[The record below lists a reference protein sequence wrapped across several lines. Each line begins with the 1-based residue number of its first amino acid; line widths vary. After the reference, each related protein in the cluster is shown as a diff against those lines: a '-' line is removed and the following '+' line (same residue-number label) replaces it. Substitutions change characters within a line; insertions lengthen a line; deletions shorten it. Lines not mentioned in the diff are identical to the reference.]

1 MPVLARTQHSRP
13 ELVGS
18 ASRVEP
24 HGSRKMALEKPLGY
38 LAVTSSVQTRR
49 PGQAHWQLK
58 VLARRYDRKLR
69 RHDCLLRSI
78 NILARR
84 EV

>member
-1 MPVLARTQHSRP
+1 MAP
-13 ELVGS
+13 EK
-18 ASRVEP
+18 A
-24 HGSRKMALEKPLGY
+24 LGY
-38 LAVTSSVQTRR
+38 LAVAGGVQTRR

-58 VLARRYDRKLR
+58 VLAHRYYRKLR

-78 NILARR
+78 NMLARR